1 MRIFAK
7 TLTSERTMID
17 VPDTMQIMDVKDLIS
32 EPLGVRP
39 ELQRLVFEGTELNN
53 RATLRDCTVR
63 EGDVLLVLPR
73 GQLRVLSLIMD
84 RVLCDVKDLQHEI
97 IRLQDIEEN
106 LDEFWVER

>member
-17 VPDTMQIMDVKDLIS
+17 VPDTMRIMDVKDLIS
-32 EPLGVRP
+32 EPLGVP
-39 ELQRLVFEGTELNN
+39 PDLQRLVFEGTELDN

-73 GQLRVLSLIMD
+73 GQLRALSVIME
-84 RVLCDVKDLQHEI
+84 RLLCDVRDLEQAI
-97 IRLQDIEEN
+97 IRLQDIEEH

>member
-17 VPDTMQIMDVKDLIS
+17 VPDTTQIMDVKDLIS

-39 ELQRLVFEGTELNN
+39 DLQRLVFEGTELNN

-73 GQLRVLSLIMD
+73 GQLRALSVIVE
-84 RVLCDVKDLQHEI
+84 RVLCDVRDLEQAI
-97 IRLQDIEEN
+97 IRLQDIEKHV
-106 LDEFWVER
+106 DEFWVER

>member
-17 VPDTMQIMDVKDLIS
+17 VPDTTQIMDVKDLIS

-73 GQLRVLSLIMD
+73 GQLRALSVIMD
-84 RVLCDVKDLQHEI
+84 RLLCDVRDLQQEI